1 LEQAIV
7 TVVALVEEKEEETA
21 APVADVEPEAKADAK
36 QPEKK

>member
-7 TVVALVEEKEEETA
+7 TVVALVEEKEEVAPAAAAVAPET
-21 APVADVEPEAKADAK
+21 KTDAK